1 MIQCVTCNKYIL
13 HVFIFTLVFWDK
25 GYQFFWLYALSGAIL
40 GASFVRN
47 LLCFVFLNEP
57 Y

>member
-1 MIQCVTCNKYIL
+1 MAPLERI

-25 GYQFFWLYALSGAIL
+25 GYRFFFWLYALWGAIL

-47 LLCFVFLNEP
+47 VTYGFVFLK
-57 Y
+57 